1 MFLKV
6 KSLPWNSV
14 FYGQKYECMWDIENH
29 SKSYIYFESRILIK
43 MYHDN
48 HNKIEETAG
57 KQNSQN
63 KCDMQK
69 EKKMVDMSVF
79 ENINFEM
86 SLNIRL
92 VNTDSL
98 KVFSKSYN

>member
-69 EKKMVDMSVF
+69 EKKWW
-79 ENINFEM
+79 
-86 SLNIRL
+86 
-92 VNTDSL
+92 TCQ
-98 KVFSKSYN
+98 FSKILILKCLSILD